1 MAMLLDKY
9 MPEFDVTEVHSI
21 RIKAS
26 TEIAYQAFKELTL
39 AEISGIV
46 RLLFWLRALPEKPA
60 AKKLLQINYSKPL
73 LKSMLQNGFV
83 PLQEEPPD
91 EFVFG
96 LLAPGDIGRFWKK
109 SASYNVMI
117 KDADSFMA
125 FTNPDYVR
133 VIANFSITPAEKSG
147 YVIVR
152 TESRSKGLSKQAFDQ
167 FSLYWAF
174 IRPWSGLIRRLWL
187 RGIKTHAEQK
197 SAGAK

>member
-1 MAMLLDKY
+1 
-9 MPEFDVTEVHSI
+9 
-21 RIKAS
+21 
-26 TEIAYQAFKELTL
+26 
-39 AEISGIV
+39 
-46 RLLFWLRALPEKPA
+46 
-60 AKKLLQINYSKPL
+60 
-73 LKSMLQNGFV
+73 
-83 PLQEEPPD
+83 
-91 EFVFG
+91 
-96 LLAPGDIGRFWKK
+96 
-109 SASYNVMI
+109 
-117 KDADSFMA
+117 MA